1 MHIRIHIRRGLHI
14 HIRIRIHIHIRIRLY
29 KRPHIRHAIT
39 RGFYPREG
47 RYAVCMYVYKFMNI

>member
-1 MHIRIHIRRGLHI
+1 MHIHIHIRRGLHI

-47 RYAVCMYVYKFMNI
+47 RSAVLQEIMN